1 MVIAIH
7 DRFYRNFI
15 LTNSRIRYI
24 LKMLFGS
31 QLNRGR
37 KHLKSAG
44 VVVQLGERLHGMQ
57 EVVGSSPISSKAKK
71 WLKFLCW
78 KGFQP
83 FIFMCEGES
92 SGYTFMWHP
101 V

>member
-1 MVIAIH
+1 MLLDMGSTPIYSTLHGAI
-7 DRFYRNFI
+7 
-15 LTNSRIRYI
+15 
-24 LKMLFGS
+24 
-31 QLNRGR
+31 
-37 KHLKSAG
+37 
-44 VVVQLGERLHGMQ
+44 VQLGERLHGMQ

-92 SGYTFMWHP
+92 SGYTFMWNP

>member
-1 MVIAIH
+1 
-7 DRFYRNFI
+7 
-15 LTNSRIRYI
+15 
-24 LKMLFGS
+24 MLFGS

-83 FIFMCEGES
+83 FIFMKKYCHIVGELNMRKRIFGGETCICEDGVV
-92 SGYTFMWHP
+92 TP
-101 V
+101 